1 MTEKENTL
9 VIVWT
14 SGDREVALKMVFMY
28 TLNSKLRGWWQDIHV
43 IVWGPASKLLS
54 DDIELQEHLQ
64 KMREAGVV
72 FEACKRCAD
81 LYGVSGK
88 LAELD
93 IVVRPMGRS
102 LTTYIKEGRKVIA
115 F

>member
-14 SGDREVALKMVFMY
+14 SGDREVASKMVFMY
-28 TLNSKLRGWWQDIHV
+28 ALNSKLRGWWQDIHV
-43 IVWGPASKLLS
+43 IVWGPSSKILS
-54 DDIELQEHLQ
+54 DDIELQEHVQ

-81 LYGVSGK
+81 MYGVSVK
-88 LAELD
+88 LAELG
-93 IVVRPMGRS
+93 IIVRPMGRS
-102 LTTYIKEGRKVIA
+102 LTTYLKEDRKIIA